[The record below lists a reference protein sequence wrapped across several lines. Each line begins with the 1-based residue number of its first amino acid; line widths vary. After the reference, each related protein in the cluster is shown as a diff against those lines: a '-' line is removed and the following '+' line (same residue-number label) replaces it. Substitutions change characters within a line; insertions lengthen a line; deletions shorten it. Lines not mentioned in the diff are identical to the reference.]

1 MGVMHGCTSRK
12 SGQVMSGISAICR
25 YNDKHMYTGQLYN
38 VLRGI
43 DGQLYNGLCV
53 CVCNKLS
60 VTQLP
65 DRSYSHYS
73 MEAIKLHVWE
83 LWHLPMC
90 VISFN

>member
-1 MGVMHGCTSRK
+1 MDAPHESRDRLCVESLQFADITINRCTLDNYT
-12 SGQVMSGISAICR
+12 MSCATSM
-25 YNDKHMYTGQLYN
+25 DSYTMAC
-38 VLRGI
+38 V
-43 DGQLYNGLCV
+43 CV